1 MKPWGRGWMTVEQQ
15 EPHCRAANKGK
26 TTAGNCKVPL
36 VFPPRDVE
44 GCELREMRGLSW
56 GIPESDHNLQRAEP
70 VKEGKGMQSVCTSFS
85 QMTDLDVSRSTN
97 SVGTSQS

>member
-1 MKPWGRGWMTVEQQ
+1 MTVEQQ